1 MTERY
6 FPREGAGGGRERLR
20 KLEPLRRLSAE
31 MRRDA
36 PGYWAARHDMSPGCD
51 YLREC
56 VARLEGWTERLRAVL
71 DDMAGAGGD
80 AKDKRKTRTK
90 KKKTA

>member
-1 MTERY
+1 
-6 FPREGAGGGRERLR
+6 
-20 KLEPLRRLSAE
+20 